1 MHGDVR
7 DMKTPMAFLAAA
19 LLQVSVPSLGAA
31 PADEAGSHV
40 ARAKAAAGSEYEV
53 LVRAL
58 CPGQAPASDV
68 SVRPEQRDTGYRPPA
83 KVFDGL
89 RTLGLDPASIRYV
102 IVTHGHRDH
111 SGGAKALQERGARI
125 ALSETDWAL
134 LEQTQGALVK
144 RDLVIDRR
152 QRITLGD
159 TSVDVVPTP
168 GHTPGTLSLIF
179 PVHDGGARHV
189 VAIWGGTGFNTRT
202 QEQFSSYAESARRF
216 AELTRTAG
224 VDVPLSNHP
233 IVDQTFAKLALLESR
248 KPGDVHPFVR
258 GWASQHGLLATGAEC
273 AEAQLLSGFH

>member
-1 MHGDVR
+1 
-7 DMKTPMAFLAAA
+7 MKTPTVILAAA
-19 LLQVSVPSLGAA
+19 LLQVSVPTLGAA

-68 SVRPEQRDTGYRPPA
+68 SVRPEQRDTWYRPPA
-83 KVFDGL
+83 KVFDDL

-125 ALSETDWAL
+125 ALSATDWAL

-159 TSVDVVPTP
+159 TS
-168 GHTPGTLSLIF
+168 
-179 PVHDGGARHV
+179 
-189 VAIWGGTGFNTRT
+189 
-202 QEQFSSYAESARRF
+202 
-216 AELTRTAG
+216 

-258 GWASQHGLLATGAEC
+258 GWASQHSLLATCAEC

>member
-1 MHGDVR
+1 
-7 DMKTPMAFLAAA
+7 MKTPTAFLAAV

-68 SVRPEQRDTGYRPPA
+68 SVRPEQRDT
-83 KVFDGL
+83 
-89 RTLGLDPASIRYV
+89 
-102 IVTHGHRDH
+102 
-111 SGGAKALQERGARI
+111 
-125 ALSETDWAL
+125 
-134 LEQTQGALVK
+134 
-144 RDLVIDRR
+144 
-152 QRITLGD
+152 
-159 TSVDVVPTP
+159 SVDVVPTP

-189 VAIWGGTGFNTRT
+189 AAIWGGTGFNTRT

-224 VDVPLSNHP
+224 
-233 IVDQTFAKLALLESR
+233 
-248 KPGDVHPFVR
+248 
-258 GWASQHGLLATGAEC
+258 AEC